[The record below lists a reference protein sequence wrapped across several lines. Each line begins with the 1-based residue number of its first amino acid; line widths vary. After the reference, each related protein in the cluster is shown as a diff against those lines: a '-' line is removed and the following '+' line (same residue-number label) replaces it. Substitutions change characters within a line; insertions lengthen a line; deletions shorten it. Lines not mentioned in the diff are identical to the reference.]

1 MGVVVFSRETGQCAN
16 IGAIL
21 ASKKEDGQE
30 YFINFKCWRIEAYVY
45 MSLKTIFRQFY
56 KF

>member
-56 KF
+56 KL